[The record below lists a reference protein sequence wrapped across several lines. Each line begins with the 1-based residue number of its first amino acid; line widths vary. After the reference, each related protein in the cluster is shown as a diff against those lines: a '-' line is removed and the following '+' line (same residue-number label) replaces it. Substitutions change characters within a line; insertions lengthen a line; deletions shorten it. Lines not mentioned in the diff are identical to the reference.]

1 LRLPAAL
8 RAAESRGPAELTRT
22 KNAYEAFLRDE
33 AQLARVRKAMAEH
46 PSLPEAQ
53 KSTLAIMEKTFRCY
67 IMEDAQARALKE
79 ELTALEG
86 ALEGSR
92 NNMKLGYEAPDGTG
106 FVEASSVLLRTRMR
120 TASDEAT
127 RRACFDAAAAVG
139 PAVAPGLARV
149 AALRNRLAR
158 ALGYPDF
165 YDYKVQAAEGFDKK
179 RLFEILDGLEARTR
193 PVMQAA
199 RAWVADKHGAAAL
212 QPWNLGF
219 ATAGDVTVAQDP
231 YFPFEDAVEAWA
243 RSFAAL
249 GIKYAGSTMRL
260 DLCDRKGKYSNG
272 FCHWPVPTYVKSG
285 GSRVASEANFTSL
298 ATPSAPGSG
307 HSALT
312 TLMHEGGQCVPS
324 LRILRLVCSR
334 ADVLMCVR

>member
-1 LRLPAAL
+1 MRAAAAAPALPA
-8 RAAESRGPAELTRT
+8 
-22 KNAYEAFLRDE
+22 
-33 AQLARVRKAMAEH
+33 
-46 PSLPEAQ
+46 AQ

-79 ELTALEG
+79 ELTQLEG

-92 NNMKLGYEAPDGTG
+92 NSMKLGYEAPDGSG

-120 TASDEAT
+120 TAGDEAT
-127 RRACFDAAAAVG
+127 RRACFDAAASVG

-149 AALRNRLAR
+149 AVLRNRMAR

-199 RAWVADKHGAAAL
+199 RAWVAEKHSAAAL
-212 QPWNLGF
+212 EPWNLGF

-272 FCHWPVPTYVKSG
+272 A
-285 GSRVASEANFTSL
+285 GSCFSL
-298 ATPSAPGSG
+298 DVDIRR
-307 HSALT
+307 
-312 TLMHEGGQCVPS
+312 C
-324 LRILRLVCSR
+324 LRMLR
-334 ADVLMCVR
+334 

>member
-1 LRLPAAL
+1 MRLLTRRVPL
-8 RAAESRGPAELTRT
+8 PELTRT

-33 AQLARVRKAMAEH
+33 AQLARVRAAASA
-46 PSLPEAQ
+46 PALPEAQ
-53 KSTLAIMEKTFRCY
+53 KATLAIMEKTFRCY

-79 ELTALEG
+79 ELTKLEG

-92 NNMKLGYEAPDGTG
+92 NTMKLGYQAPDGSG

-120 TASDEAT
+120 TAGDEAT

-149 AALRNRLAR
+149 AVLRNRMAR
-158 ALGYPDF
+158 ALGSPDF

-199 RAWVADKHGAAAL
+199 RAWVADKHGASAL
-212 QPWNLGF
+212 EPWNLGF

-231 YFPFEDAVEAWA
+231 YFPFEDAVEVWA

-249 GIKYAGSTMRL
+249 GIRYSGSTMRL

-272 FCHWPVPTYVKSG
+272 
-285 GSRVASEANFTSL
+285 A
-298 ATPSAPGSG
+298 
-307 HSALT
+307 
-312 TLMHEGGQCVPS
+312 
-324 LRILRLVCSR
+324 
-334 ADVLMCVR
+334 